1 MEQNLF
7 TVPAHIVKQ
16 ASVLSAVR
24 KLLLCAVRNANVRF
38 LQCRAESP
46 RGWGRWH
53 LSALLIQP
61 CESYIRHIN
70 FLHYAA
76 ASKKQQ
82 VKSGS
87 FEVVNSNILFSRSD
101 DFKWSHQ
108 NSKSCHGWGKQDN
121 SPQINLISV
130 YPCCMKRG
138 FCWSQRT
145 SVM

>member
-7 TVPAHIVKQ
+7 TIPAHIVKQ

-61 CESYIRHIN
+61 CEGYIRHIN

-101 DFKWSHQ
+101 DFK
-108 NSKSCHGWGKQDN
+108 
-121 SPQINLISV
+121 
-130 YPCCMKRG
+130 
-138 FCWSQRT
+138 
-145 SVM
+145 